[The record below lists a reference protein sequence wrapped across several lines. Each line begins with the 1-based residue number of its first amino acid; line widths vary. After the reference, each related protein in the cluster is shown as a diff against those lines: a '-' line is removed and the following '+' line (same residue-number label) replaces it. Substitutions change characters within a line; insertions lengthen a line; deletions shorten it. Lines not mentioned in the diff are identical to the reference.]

1 MCCHTLKFA
10 LAAIASVSSLHA
22 APPSEPDML
31 TASILA
37 ADTELFNLY
46 FNKCDPKMMATVV
59 MPNVEFY
66 HDKAGMIA
74 NDVKELVADYE
85 KGCTEKLK
93 PDAWRSR
100 RQLEDSSVQV
110 YSVPGF
116 GAIEEGYHRF
126 FERQGDGPEKL
137 VGRARFV
144 IVWKDDSGKW
154 KPSRILSY
162 AHSAA
167 EAASG
172 R

>member
-1 MCCHTLKFA
+1 MCHSTLKFA
-10 LAAIASVSSLHA
+10 LAAIGSVSSLHA
-22 APPSEPDML
+22 APPSDPDML

-37 ADTELFNLY
+37 ADTEFFDLY
-46 FNKCDPKMMATVV
+46 FNKCEPKKMATVV

-66 HDKAGMIA
+66 HDKAGVIA

-100 RQLEDSSVQV
+100 RQLESSSVQV

-126 FERQGDGPEKL
+126 FERQGDGPDKL
-137 VGRARFV
+137 VGRAKFA
-144 IVWKDDSGKW
+144 IVWKDDSGTW

-162 AHSAA
+162 AHRAAGAA
-167 EAASG
+167 ES